1 MAMFCKK
8 TVNDLR
14 PYKVV
19 PQDAWTD
26 PENVLKLDWNEST
39 QTISPRVK
47 QALKDAIDNTQLNWY
62 PNVQNEELL
71 GAISGYVT
79 MPPENI
85 MYFSSSDSAQEYI
98 ARTFLESYDDVLIV
112 GPTYDN
118 FRVTCQSESY
128 NIHFFYLDN
137 EFRLNIDRLEESIT
151 SIRPKLVYI
160 SNPNNPTG
168 TTYAPE
174 TIRRLAE
181 HFPDVLFLMDEAYI
195 EFTVEESCKSL
206 VSDHDN
212 IIITRTFSKAFGLA
226 GFRIGFIISHK
237 NNLEYIGRI
246 RNPKNITSLTQV
258 ATLAALQ
265 DLDYMHQYV
274 TEVNKAKTFFIGE
287 LDRLGI
293 RHAEGGG
300 NFVLINTGKS
310 SELIAFLREQK
321 IYVRD
326 YTQVS
331 QLNGFDCRITIGTT
345 EQMQRVT
352 DAIVRFLSIDQ

>member
-39 QTISPRVK
+39 QSISPRVK
-47 QALKDAIDNTQLNWY
+47 QALKNAIDNVQLNWY

-71 GAISGYVT
+71 EAIGSYVD
-79 MPPENI
+79 MPIENI

-128 NIHFFYLDN
+128 NIHFFYLDT
-137 EFRLNIDRLEESIT
+137 EFRLDMDKLAENIGA
-151 SIRPKLVYI
+151 IRPKLVYI

-168 TTYAPE
+168 TTYSPGA
-174 TIRRLAE
+174 IRELAE
-181 HFPDVLFLMDEAYI
+181 RFPDVLFLMDEAYI
-195 EFTVEESCKSL
+195 EFSTQDSCKSL
-206 VSDHDN
+206 VVDHDN

-237 NNLEYIGRI
+237 NNLECI

-265 DLDYMHQYV
+265 DLDYMYRYV
-274 TEVNKAKTFFIGE
+274 AEVNKAKNYFIGE
-287 LDRLGI
+287 LNRLGI

-300 NFVLINTGKS
+300 NFVLINTGRS
-310 SELIAFLREQK
+310 AELIAFLRKHK

-326 YTQVS
+326 YTQVP

-345 EQMQRVT
+345 EQMRRVA
-352 DAIVRFLSIDQ
+352 DAIGRFLAADL